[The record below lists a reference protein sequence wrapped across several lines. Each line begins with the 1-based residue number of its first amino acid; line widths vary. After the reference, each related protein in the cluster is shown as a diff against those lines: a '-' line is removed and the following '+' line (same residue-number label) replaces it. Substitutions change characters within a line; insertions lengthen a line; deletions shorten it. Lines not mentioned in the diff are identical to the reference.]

1 MNPVATVL
9 VVEDDPAMLAG
20 LSHNL
25 TFEGYEVIT
34 ARTVAQGREAALGR
48 HPSLILLDVMLPD
61 GNGVALCK
69 QLRGLGFQAP
79 IIMLTAKGEEMDRVI
94 GLETGADDYVV
105 KPFSLR
111 ELLARVNAHLR
122 RTRSVELP
130 DGLVNIGIATV
141 DFSRHVLRRQG
152 EVLET
157 SAREFALLQCLVTH
171 RGRTV
176 SRDTLLAEVWGHSE
190 DLITRAIDNFI
201 VRLRRKIEL
210 DPATPRYLLTVHGS
224 GYKLIE
230 Q

>member
-1 MNPVATVL
+1 
-9 VVEDDPAMLAG
+9 
-20 LSHNL
+20 
-25 TFEGYEVIT
+25 
-34 ARTVAQGREAALGR
+34 
-48 HPSLILLDVMLPD
+48 
-61 GNGVALCK
+61 
-69 QLRGLGFQAP
+69 
-79 IIMLTAKGEEMDRVI
+79 
-94 GLETGADDYVV
+94 
-105 KPFSLR
+105 
-111 ELLARVNAHLR
+111 
-122 RTRSVELP
+122 
-130 DGLVNIGIATV
+130 VNIGIATV